1 MIEVREVSKCYG
13 AARALDAVS
22 FEIAEGEVV
31 GFLGLNGA
39 GKTTMLKILSGAIW
53 PSAGDVRIGGYNS
66 LQQAAEVRRLV
77 GFLPDRPPLYG
88 DMTVDDMLRFAARL
102 NGVRRARLNIRLQ
115 MVIELCDLGA
125 VRHQAVASLSL
136 GYRQRVGIAQA
147 IIHQPALLILDEPIS
162 GLDPQQIVAAR
173 QLIRR
178 LKEAHTVLLSSHILG
193 EISQTC
199 DRLLL
204 LHQGRI
210 VASGGQAQ
218 LQAELGVSR
227 YLLHGIGDAD
237 TALNCAQALPE
248 PHRCTLKQHQG
259 EQFTLLLEGCDA
271 SQRAALSQALVQ
283 AGLGISELSPQR
295 EQGLEALFL
304 QLTQSGGENS

>member
-1 MIEVREVSKCYG
+1 MIEVHQVSKCYG
-13 AARALDAVS
+13 AQRALDAVS
-22 FEIAEGEVV
+22 FNIQRGEVV

-53 PSAGDVRIGGYNS
+53 PSAGEVRIAGFNS
-66 LQQAAEVRRLV
+66 LRQAAEIRRLI
-77 GFLPDRPPLYG
+77 GFLPDRPPLYADLSVG
-88 DMTVDDMLRFAARL
+88 DMLRFAARL
-102 NGVRRARLNIRLQ
+102 NGVRRNRLNVRLQ
-115 MVIELCDLGA
+115 VVTELCGLGP
-125 VRHQAVASLSL
+125 VRHQSVASLSL

-178 LKEAHTVLLSSHILG
+178 LKENHTVLLSSHILG

-210 VASGGQAQ
+210 VASGAEAELQAQ
-218 LQAELGVSR
+218 LGTSRFVLHAIGKAQLALDCIQSLTAELRCELQRCEADQFS
-227 YLLHGIGDAD
+227 LLIEGSDA
-237 TALNCAQALPE
+237 A
-248 PHRCTLKQHQG
+248 G
-259 EQFTLLLEGCDA
+259 
-271 SQRAALSQALVQ
+271 RAALSQALVS
-283 AGLGISELSPQR
+283 AGIGIVELSPQR

-304 QLTQSGGENS
+304 RLTQNNGAEA